1 MKVSKRIFNLET
13 ETAFAVLAKANK
25 LKSQGKDIINLGIG
39 QPDFSTPQNI
49 VEAAIKALKDGHH
62 GYTPSNGIIEL
73 REAVSKNIN
82 NKYKK
87 NFFHFPLKTFVNFIN
102 DFLIFSFLTLSILF
116 LYLLIA
122 TFLVFFLFSNG
133 IL

>member
-62 GYTPSNGIIEL
+62 GYVLPKGIPEC
-73 REAVSKNIN
+73 REAVSRKI
-82 NKYKK
+82 KK
-87 NFFHFPLKTFVNFIN
+87 FYNAKIDPETFK
-102 DFLIFSFLTLSILF
+102 LTPAVSPE
-116 LYLLIA
+116 
-122 TFLVFFLFSNG
+122 
-133 IL
+133 